1 MAGRRTTRRTRSVSP
16 RDGQPPIRHELS
28 PTWYARPAAR
38 RERPRHGM
46 RRTVIIVAVMLCAAI
61 ALFASIP
68 RLMRFVWPA
77 SGPEPRRA
85 SDAYCSATLSS
96 GDNKEMLSV
105 EQALNAEI
113 ITRAAVKRGLPDHAA
128 TFAIATAMQETRLMN
143 LSYGDRDSVGLFQQ
157 RPSQGWGTKEQLMDE
172 TYAANRFYDE
182 LVKVPNWQSVP
193 VEDAAQSVQR
203 SQYPDRYADWTSLAR
218 TWAAGLTGETGAGV
232 ACALEPAQPSD
243 ADVDGLTS
251 DFRNEFPTVMVSQP
265 SSLEPSSKTQDDG
278 GDKAAD
284 NSAANDGSGKTT
296 SKTLTFTMSSG
307 TDTENGKGYAAK
319 RRPGWWSMHGATASI
334 RCART
339 ACAGTARTACGPAP
353 RPEIS
358 PSRRRWPDSG
368 RCHDIHTRRPA
379 GIRRLVPSHGQRA
392 QSTRACSSFAHRRRA
407 RQSETLRDT
416 PELRS
421 RTASTHPGKRPC
433 SVIPAEHVRQSCYTI
448 RACRTMNPV
457 SHSLSDPISPRGSHH
472 RHRSERSSDR
482 RPRTADV
489 HRPHL

>member
-1 MAGRRTTRRTRSVSP
+1 MAGRRTARRTRSVSP

-28 PTWYARPAAR
+28 PTWHARPVAR

-128 TFAIATAMQETRLMN
+128 TVAIATAMQETRLMN

-193 VEDAAQSVQR
+193 AEDAAQSVQR
-203 SQYPDRYADWTSLAR
+203 SQYPDRYADWTNLAR

-243 ADVDGLTS
+243 ADMDGLTS

-296 SKTLTFTMSSG
+296 SKTLTFTMSAG
-307 TDTENGKGYAAK
+307 TDTENGK
-319 RRPGWWSMHGATASI
+319 RLCRQATAWLVVH
-334 RCART
+334 ARRYGIDSLRANGMRWNRT
-339 ACAGTARTACGPAP
+339 DGVWAGTETGDLTITA
-353 RPEIS
+353 
-358 PSRRRWPDSG
+358 
-368 RCHDIHTRRPA
+368 
-379 GIRRLVPSHGQRA
+379 
-392 QSTRACSSFAHRRRA
+392 
-407 RQSETLRDT
+407 TL
-416 PELRS
+416 
-421 RTASTHPGKRPC
+421 A
-433 SVIPAEHVRQSCYTI
+433 
-448 RACRTMNPV
+448 
-457 SHSLSDPISPRGSHH
+457 
-472 RHRSERSSDR
+472 
-482 RPRTADV
+482 
-489 HRPHL
+489 

>member
-1 MAGRRTTRRTRSVSP
+1 
-16 RDGQPPIRHELS
+16 
-28 PTWYARPAAR
+28 
-38 RERPRHGM
+38 M

-77 SGPEPRRA
+77 SGPEPRQA

-128 TFAIATAMQETRLMN
+128 TVAIATAMQETRLMN

-157 RPSQGWGTKEQLMDE
+157 RPSQGWGAKEQLMDE

-203 SQYPDRYADWTSLAR
+203 SQYPDRYADWTNLAR

-278 GDKAAD
+278 GDKAP
-284 NSAANDGSGKTT
+284 TIP
-296 SKTLTFTMSSG
+296 
-307 TDTENGKGYAAK
+307 
-319 RRPGWWSMHGATASI
+319 RPM
-334 RCART
+334 
-339 ACAGTARTACGPAP
+339 TARARP
-353 RPEIS
+353 RP
-358 PSRRRWPDSG
+358 
-368 RCHDIHTRRPA
+368 
-379 GIRRLVPSHGQRA
+379 
-392 QSTRACSSFAHRRRA
+392 
-407 RQSETLRDT
+407 
-416 PELRS
+416 
-421 RTASTHPGKRPC
+421 
-433 SVIPAEHVRQSCYTI
+433 
-448 RACRTMNPV
+448 
-457 SHSLSDPISPRGSHH
+457 
-472 RHRSERSSDR
+472 RH
-482 RPRTADV
+482 
-489 HRPHL
+489 

>member
-28 PTWYARPAAR
+28 PTWHARPAAR

-128 TFAIATAMQETRLMN
+128 TVAIATAMQETRLMN

-203 SQYPDRYADWTSLAR
+203 SQYPDRYADWTSLAQ

-278 GDKAAD
+278 GDKTAD

-296 SKTLTFTMSSG
+296 SVHNVGRNRHRKREKAMPPSDGLAGGPCTALRHRFVARERHALEPHGRRVGRHRDRRSHHHG
-307 TDTENGKGYAAK
+307 DAGLIPAAVMT
-319 RRPGWWSMHGATASI
+319 ST
-334 RCART
+334 
-339 ACAGTARTACGPAP
+339 PA
-353 RPEIS
+353 
-358 PSRRRWPDSG
+358 
-368 RCHDIHTRRPA
+368 A
-379 GIRRLVPSHGQRA
+379 RLV
-392 QSTRACSSFAHRRRA
+392 
-407 RQSETLRDT
+407 
-416 PELRS
+416 
-421 RTASTHPGKRPC
+421 
-433 SVIPAEHVRQSCYTI
+433 
-448 RACRTMNPV
+448 
-457 SHSLSDPISPRGSHH
+457 
-472 RHRSERSSDR
+472 
-482 RPRTADV
+482 
-489 HRPHL
+489 

>member
-28 PTWYARPAAR
+28 PTWHARPAAR

-128 TFAIATAMQETRLMN
+128 TVAIATAMQETRLMN

-203 SQYPDRYADWTSLAR
+203 SQYPDRYADWTNLAR

-243 ADVDGLTS
+243 ADMDGLTS

-296 SKTLTFTMSSG
+296 SKTLTFTMSAG
-307 TDTENGKGYAAK
+307 TDTENGK
-319 RRPGWWSMHGATASI
+319 RLCRQATAWLVLH
-334 RCART
+334 ARRYGIDSLRANGMRWNRT
-339 ACAGTARTACGPAP
+339 DGVWAGTETRDLTITA
-353 RPEIS
+353 
-358 PSRRRWPDSG
+358 
-368 RCHDIHTRRPA
+368 
-379 GIRRLVPSHGQRA
+379 
-392 QSTRACSSFAHRRRA
+392 
-407 RQSETLRDT
+407 TL
-416 PELRS
+416 
-421 RTASTHPGKRPC
+421 A
-433 SVIPAEHVRQSCYTI
+433 
-448 RACRTMNPV
+448 
-457 SHSLSDPISPRGSHH
+457 
-472 RHRSERSSDR
+472 
-482 RPRTADV
+482 
-489 HRPHL
+489 